1 MYVLLAMSAIRQ
13 GKQNILLRIA
23 AARLEKE
30 GLVKRDSFLSFV
42 RPENLTLIS
51 WQKDTYAQS
60 IRQNVLDAYP
70 ISRVMANFALW
81 LREDDTL
88 FCWDDRTQRTFW
100 KIFRKYVKHPKE
112 IRTIRDGILSKVNG
126 DRYRDMNPIT
136 LCGAKGIEIAGSCRD
151 AETLLKAVTA
161 LCRKAG
167 GNLEKLA
174 AIEKCVV
181 PETAVEEV
189 KLKPQPLLVYS
200 KTSHRKTVHR
210 PGCSRLRRVAGEKL
224 ACFPDMLNARSAG
237 YHPCSCCSPIR
248 KMYRKEEPKLIS
260 YAKPHEL
267 AINYH
272 EDVVYIQS
280 RFDFWRID
288 YDDAAKR
295 IRLMHKS
302 TRSDRRK
309 HDPTMDPAFHEQ
321 KCEATTLRG
330 TLKTI
335 VEHDSFREQQN
346 RREAAQKKKP
356 KAAKEI
362 KKKERRRKIC
372 RTISMIDE
380 MRTSGKIR

>member
-1 MYVLLAMSAIRQ
+1 MYVLLAMSAFRQ

-23 AARLEKE
+23 AARLEKD

-51 WQKDTYAQS
+51 WQKDSYAQS

-70 ISRVMANFALW
+70 ISRVMANLTLW
-81 LREDDTL
+81 LKEDDIL
-88 FCWDDRTQRTFW
+88 FCWDDRTQRT
-100 KIFRKYVKHPKE
+100 IRKAFSKYGKHPKE
-112 IRTIRDGILSKVNG
+112 IRTIRDGVLSKVNG
-126 DRYRDMNPIT
+126 DRYRDLNPIT
-136 LCGAKGIEIAGSCRD
+136 LCGAKGIEIEGSSRD

-174 AIEKCVV
+174 AIVKCPV
-181 PETAVEEV
+181 PETPVEKD
-189 KLKPQPLLVYS
+189 KLKPQSPLVYS
-200 KTSHRKTVHR
+200 RTSHRKTVHR
-210 PGCSRLRRVAGEKL
+210 TGCSRLRRVPEEKL
-224 ACFPDMLNARSAG
+224 ACFPDMLNARIAG

-248 KMYRKEEPKLIS
+248 KMYRKEEPKLTN

-267 AINYH
+267 EVSYH

-302 TRSDRRK
+302 TRADRRK

-330 TLKTI
+330 ALKTI
-335 VEHDSFREQQN
+335 VEHDAFREQQN
-346 RREAAQKKKP
+346 RREAAQKKNRRQPRKSR
-356 KAAKEI
+356 KRREG
-362 KKKERRRKIC
+362 ERSAGRSR
-372 RTISMIDE
+372 
-380 MRTSGKIR
+380 